1 MGKAEVGSAKWLGNK
16 IKSKG
21 LQKLRWYCQMC
32 EKQCRDQNG
41 FKCHVSSE
49 SHQRQL
55 LLFAEKPGQFLDS
68 FSQEF
73 ESDFLTLLKR
83 THGTKR
89 TFANAVYQ
97 EYIKDKE
104 HVHMNATKWVTL
116 TGFIQ
121 YLGKSGKCTVDET
134 EKGWYITWIDRDPET
149 IARQEASQ
157 KAEKLKKDDEE
168 KNADFILKQVAL
180 DRKRKEGTVEDR
192 QPEYTE
198 LVRTS
203 EDQKITLGLNLAS
216 SQTSSA
222 TQPPNL
228 SNSSKVFKQSSKKS
242 DKSERTE
249 SSTKRKAA
257 SSNLSQI
264 MEQELAEK
272 SKKKESSWLMTGIL
286 VKIVTKSLGDN
297 YYKQKGYVKTVVD
310 DYTAVV
316 VISSSGSKVKLDQR
330 HLETVIPAIGRQV
343 MVTSGK
349 YRGKEGV
356 LKSLMVED
364 FSASIELS
372 NGKIVTLQYEQFS
385 KKHDPK

>member
-55 LLFAEKPGQFLDS
+55 LLFAENTGQFLDS

-97 EYIKDKE
+97 EYIKEKE

-168 KNADFILKQVAL
+168 RNADFILKQVAL
-180 DRKRKEGTVEDR
+180 DRKRKEGTLDDR
-192 QPEYTE
+192 TE
-198 LVRTS
+198 FTDLVRTS
-203 EDQKITLGLNLAS
+203 EDQKIKLGLNLSA
-216 SQTSSA
+216 SQTLLA

-228 SNSSKVFKQSSKKS
+228 GSSSKVFKSSKKS
-242 DKSERTE
+242 EDNKSERKE
-249 SSTKRKAA
+249 KQSVRRREKA
-257 SSNLSQI
+257 LQI
-264 MEQELAEK
+264 CH
-272 SKKKESSWLMTGIL
+272 
-286 VKIVTKSLGDN
+286 
-297 YYKQKGYVKTVVD
+297 
-310 DYTAVV
+310 
-316 VISSSGSKVKLDQR
+316 R
-330 HLETVIPAIGRQV
+330 
-343 MVTSGK
+343 
-349 YRGKEGV
+349 
-356 LKSLMVED
+356 
-364 FSASIELS
+364 
-372 NGKIVTLQYEQFS
+372 
-385 KKHDPK
+385 